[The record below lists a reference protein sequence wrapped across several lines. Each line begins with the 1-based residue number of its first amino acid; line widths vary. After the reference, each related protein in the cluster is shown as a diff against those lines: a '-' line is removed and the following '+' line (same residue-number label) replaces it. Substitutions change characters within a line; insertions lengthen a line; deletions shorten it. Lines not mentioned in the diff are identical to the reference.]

1 MRRTNCVVD
10 LQNDVCKYKMRFC
23 EIQSIRPKKPLT
35 PAQARINALKQN
47 VENTR
52 KQLQAERERQRRQR
66 EAERTRKQLQQRY
79 AQAY

>member
-1 MRRTNCVVD
+1 MRI
-10 LQNDVCKYKMRFC
+10 F
-23 EIQSIRPKKPLT
+23 EIQPIKTIKPLT
-35 PAQARINALKQN
+35 PAQARINSLKQN

-66 EAERTRKQLQQRY
+66 EAERIRKKLQTRN

>member
-1 MRRTNCVVD
+1 MRQTNCVVD
-10 LQNDVCKYKMRFC
+10 LQNDVCKYKMRFY

-47 VENTR
+47 VDNTR

-66 EAERTRKQLQQRY
+66 EAERTRKQLQTRY

>member
-1 MRRTNCVVD
+1 MPLTNYAVG
-10 LQNDVCKYKMRFC
+10 LQNDVGKYSMRIF
-23 EIQSIRPKKPLT
+23 EIQPIKTIKPLT

-66 EAERTRKQLQQRY
+66 EAEQTRKQLQKG
-79 AQAY
+79 